1 MEKNC
6 LGQGLR
12 NANEMYCDH
21 KARRKMYLRY
31 QVISSISKIYE
42 THHDGNMKEI
52 MKSPLTESTEIG
64 LEGVEHF
71 SPEKEIITCPT
82 NIADSWDCGITQ
94 MCFKVFSQC
103 QRCRFCPGVWMQVGS
118 HWESVPWSCLGFS
131 QLKFRINLVAKSLHK
146 R

>member
-21 KARRKMYLRY
+21 NARRKMYLRY
-31 QVISSISKIYE
+31 QVISSISKIYG
-42 THHDGNMKEI
+42 THHDRNMKEM

-71 SPEKEIITCPT
+71 SPETGIVTCPA
-82 NIADSWDCGITQ
+82 NIA
-94 MCFKVFSQC
+94 
-103 QRCRFCPGVWMQVGS
+103 
-118 HWESVPWSCLGFS
+118 
-131 QLKFRINLVAKSLHK
+131 NL
-146 R
+146 